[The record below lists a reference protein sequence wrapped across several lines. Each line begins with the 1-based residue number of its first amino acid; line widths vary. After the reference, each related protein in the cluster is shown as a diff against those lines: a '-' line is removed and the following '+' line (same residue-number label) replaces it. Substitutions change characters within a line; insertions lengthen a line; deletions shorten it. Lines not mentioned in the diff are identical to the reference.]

1 MSREEGQSALNLFT
15 GGGRGDSSR
24 PNNVTPHFEVV
35 ISLLSEVPKLCE
47 ELTGIH
53 IHHVP
58 NQSSQSFRS
67 WKLCWCLYLYKST
80 SFHDESLKWNLF
92 WEINLQSPSPKCN
105 FVNA

>member
-1 MSREEGQSALNLFT
+1 MSRGEGQAALNLLA
-15 GGGRGDSSR
+15 GGGRR
-24 PNNVTPHFEVV
+24 LQPRTNNVTPHFEVV

-47 ELTGIH
+47 ELTGSTFTTFLTKALR
-53 IHHVP
+53 VLEVG
-58 NQSSQSFRS
+58 NF
-67 WKLCWCLYLYKST
+67 CWCLYLYKST